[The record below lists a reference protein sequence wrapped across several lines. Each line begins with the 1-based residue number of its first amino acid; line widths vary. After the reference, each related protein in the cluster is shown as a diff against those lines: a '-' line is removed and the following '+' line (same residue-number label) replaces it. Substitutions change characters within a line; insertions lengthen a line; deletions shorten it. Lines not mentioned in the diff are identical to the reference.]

1 MITIIDVGMI
11 GGTTLLRRNDMNE
24 LAELTEEQLTKLHNV
39 RRRVIES
46 IGKNMD
52 LYGITLSIGHLYGN
66 MYFNREPVTLDEM
79 SQTMGMSKT
88 SMSTGMRTLHDLK
101 MINKVWGKGSRK
113 DLYEVEPN
121 WHQNFADFFSI
132 KWRKAVEQNMSALNR
147 SMKEIDALKLQYER
161 DQAFLDVLENDTQ
174 KIDEA
179 LKYYRW
185 LERLIDSFETGDIYK
200 FIPLEE

>member
-1 MITIIDVGMI
+1 
-11 GGTTLLRRNDMNE
+11 MNE
-24 LAELTEEQLTKLHNV
+24 LAALTDEQLTKLHKA

-46 IGKNMD
+46 IGENMD

-113 DLYEVEPN
+113 DLYEVELN
-121 WHQNFADFFSI
+121 WHQNFTDYFSI

-147 SMKEIDALKLQYER
+147 SMKEIDALKLQYESE
-161 DQAFLDVLENDTQ
+161 QAFLDVLDNDTQ

-179 LKYYRW
+179 LKYYKW
-185 LERLIDSFETGDIYK
+185 LDRLIDSFENGDIYK
-200 FIPLEE
+200 LIPLEE

>member
-1 MITIIDVGMI
+1 
-11 GGTTLLRRNDMNE
+11 MNE
-24 LAELTEEQLTKLHNV
+24 LAALTDEQLTKLQKA

-46 IGKNMD
+46 IGENMD

-121 WHQNFADFFSI
+121 WHQNFTDYFSI

-147 SMKEIDALKLQYER
+147 SMKEIDALKLQYESE
-161 DQAFLDVLENDTQ
+161 QAFLDVLENDTQ

-179 LKYYRW
+179 LKYYKW
-185 LERLIDSFETGDIYK
+185 LDRLIDSFENGDIYK
-200 FIPLEE
+200 LIPQEE